1 MSSNIKTII
10 FDLGG
15 VLIDWNPEYVYREI
29 FDNDEQK
36 MKWFLTEICPY
47 SWNEPQDAGKLC
59 KVATQEK
66 VAEFPQ
72 YKEWIEA
79 YYGRWEEMLGGS
91 LPQTV
96 EILKTLKE
104 NQEYQLL
111 ALTNWSA
118 ETFPTAQK
126 HFDFLGWF
134 DGVVV
139 SGEEKTRKPFDDFY
153 HILFD
158 RYSVNPS
165 EAVFIDDNKANVEAG
180 QRLGLNTINFR
191 DAEQLRQELAAFGV
205 NL

>member
-1 MSSNIKTII
+1 
-10 FDLGG
+10 
-15 VLIDWNPEYVYREI
+15 
-29 FDNDEQK
+29 

-47 SWNEPQDAGKLC
+47 TWNVPQDAGRLC
-59 KVATQEK
+59 SEATEEK

-96 EILKTLKE
+96 EILRTLKE
-104 NQEYQLL
+104 KKEYQLL

-118 ETFPTAQK
+118 ETYPTAQK

-139 SGEEKTRKPFDDFY
+139 SGEEKTRKPFDDIY
-153 HILFD
+153 QILFD
-158 RYSVNPS
+158 RYSVSPS
-165 EAVFIDDNKANVEAG
+165 EAIFIDDSKANVEAG
-180 QRLGLNTINFR
+180 QRLGLNAITFN
-191 DAEQLRQELAAFGV
+191 DAEQLREELTAFGV
-205 NL
+205 KL